1 MPNFV
6 DVSDDVPFFN
16 GFLKFEGSPGTCEG
30 PFLSGLGTLFA
41 SFVVCR
47 LLFYLLLRACFA
59 EWKQEFGVVSVW

>member
-30 PFLSGLGTLFA
+30 PFLSGMGTLFA

-47 LLFYLLLRACFA
+47 LLFYLLLHACFA